1 MKIILV
7 LIIAVGLITACVST
21 RENPN
26 IPNLSTES
34 EYYSAVSNATRADKI
49 YDGLTQI
56 LDVSATLHNSEVI
69 RKQLD
74 QNARIYQWSE
84 TDYQNKKAEA
94 DTDSSKQTQVFLSF
108 FVPERKHDNL
118 ARQSS
123 AWKIF
128 LSGGG
133 KRVEGR
139 VEKIKMIPTE
149 IMLLYP
155 HHNRFQSAYRV
166 TFPIPVSMVE
176 GGESSFVMTGPVGS
190 VKLTFP
196 AAR

>member
-1 MKIILV
+1 MKFISLLLAFV
-7 LIIAVGLITACVST
+7 ATACVST

-26 IPNLSTES
+26 IPNLTSEH
-34 EYYSAVSNATRADKI
+34 EYYSAVSNATRSDKI

-56 LDVSATLHNSEVI
+56 LDVSATLHNSEVS
-69 RKQLD
+69 KTQLD

-84 TDYQNKKAEA
+84 TDYQNKKSEME
-94 DTDSSKQTQVFLSF
+94 TNSSKQTQVFISF

-118 ARQSS
+118 ARVSS

-128 LSGGG
+128 LTGSG
-133 KRVEGR
+133 KRVEGK

-155 HHNRFQSAYRV
+155 HHNRFSTPYRV

-176 GGESSFVMTGPVGS
+176 SAESTFVMTGPVGS

-196 AAR
+196 PAR

>member
-1 MKIILV
+1 MKLIILI
-7 LIIAVGLITACVST
+7 LSAVFATACVST

-26 IPNLSTES
+26 IPNLTS
-34 EYYSAVSNATRADKI
+34 ENDYYSAVSNATRSDKI
-49 YDGLTQI
+49 YDGLIQI

-69 RKQLD
+69 KTQLD

-84 TDYQNKKAEA
+84 IDYQNKKSEAETNA
-94 DTDSSKQTQVFLSF
+94 SKQTQVFLSF

-128 LSGGG
+128 LNGGG
-133 KRVEGR
+133 KRVEGK

-149 IMLLYP
+149 IILLYP
-155 HHNRFQSAYRV
+155 HHNRFSTPYRV

-176 GGESSFVMTGPVGS
+176 SAESTFVMTGPVGS

-196 AAR
+196 PAR